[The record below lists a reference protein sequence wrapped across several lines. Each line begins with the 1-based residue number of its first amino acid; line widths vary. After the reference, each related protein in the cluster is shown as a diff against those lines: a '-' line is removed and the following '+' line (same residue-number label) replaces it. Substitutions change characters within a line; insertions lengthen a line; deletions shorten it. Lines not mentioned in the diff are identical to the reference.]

1 MQKIII
7 IDDEAA
13 GRQLLR
19 EYLEDFPDLIVIGEA
34 NNGVDAIRLIR
45 EFKPDLI
52 FLDIQMPGLNGFD
65 VLTRLDEMPLVIFST
80 AYDKYALKAFEVH
93 ALDYLLK
100 PYTRDRF
107 SIAVQKALNS
117 LQHNL
122 NSVQSLT
129 ESLLTPE
136 SSYPEK
142 ILVQIG
148 AKLVTVDLAEVIWID
163 AEGDYS
169 KLITSKQ
176 RYLSNY
182 GLGALEKKLDP
193 RRFIRVHRS
202 AIINLAFVQEIQ
214 KQISSYDVILQ
225 NGEVVRVSRGY
236 MENIKRL
243 TY

>member
-13 GRQLLR
+13 GRQLIR

-117 LQHNL
+117 LQNNL

-136 SSYPEK
+136 STYPEK

-214 KQISSYDVILQ
+214 KQIS
-225 NGEVVRVSRGY
+225 
-236 MENIKRL
+236 
-243 TY
+243 

>member
-13 GRQLLR
+13 GRQLIR

-100 PYTRDRF
+100 PYARDRF

-117 LQHNL
+117 LQNNL

-136 SSYPEK
+136 STYPEK

-225 NGEVVRVSRGY
+225 NGDVVRVSRGY

>member
-13 GRQLLR
+13 GRQLIR

-117 LQHNL
+117 LQNNL

-129 ESLLTPE
+129 ESLLSPE
-136 SSYPEK
+136 STYPEK

-225 NGEVVRVSRGY
+225 NGDVVRVSRGY